1 MKKIY
6 IIETEQVTYYKG
18 RTTMTWNA
26 VLPKFYT
33 TREAAEQEI
42 AKQMEGVQSR
52 TSNKCVIKG
61 SRVLVFGKDAL
72 AAEKSFAYRV
82 TELNAAE

>member
-6 IIETEQVTYYKG
+6 IIETEHVTYYKG
-18 RTTMTWNA
+18 QSTMTWNA

-33 TREAAEQEI
+33 TRETAEQEI
-42 AKQMEGVQSR
+42 AKQMAGVQDR

-61 SRVLVFGKDAL
+61 SRVFVFGKDGR
-72 AAEKSFAYRV
+72 AEQSFAYRV
-82 TELNAAE
+82 TELSNAE